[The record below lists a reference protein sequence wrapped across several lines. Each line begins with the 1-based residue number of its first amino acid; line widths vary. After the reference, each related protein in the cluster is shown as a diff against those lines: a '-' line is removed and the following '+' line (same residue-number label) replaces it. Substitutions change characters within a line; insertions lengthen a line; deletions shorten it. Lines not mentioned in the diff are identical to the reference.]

1 MILISNLTMD
11 HVTVWWVQLLY
22 LYMCFCLQ
30 IVGVGQHQ
38 RPGEPQ
44 IYDDLSLVY
53 NWGTYIVLTHGPYSF
68 NDWGCLYLISWS
80 CVPGPKLW
88 IRSSWNQWFS
98 VTETLYEFLGFLFQL
113 QIYSQYYVFIFTMS
127 EYLQLKYNDYQ
138 IIEHII
144 YIIYIHIIYIYIY
157 TIYIYIYYIISMLSD
172 LRLCHHCVSGL
183 STHLLRTRKVTWHNS
198 HSGGGKPLGN
208 PCWPW
213 GVPHSHHSRS
223 LGSFSSSPFCMV
235 SKLL

>member
-1 MILISNLTMD
+1 MAHTPLTIEDVSISSHESKLCTRAQAVDQVIMKSVVFSDRNT
-11 HVTVWWVQLLY
+11 
-22 LYMCFCLQ
+22 
-30 IVGVGQHQ
+30 
-38 RPGEPQ
+38 
-44 IYDDLSLVY
+44 
-53 NWGTYIVLTHGPYSF
+53 
-68 NDWGCLYLISWS
+68 
-80 CVPGPKLW
+80 LW
-88 IRSSWNQWFS
+88 IPCFFGFS
-98 VTETLYEFLGFLFQL
+98 CR
-113 QIYSQYYVFIFTMS
+113 SQYNVFIFTMS
-127 EYLQLKYNDYQ
+127 EYLQLKYNNYRT
-138 IIEHII
+138 
-144 YIIYIHIIYIYIY
+144 YYIHTIYIY
-157 TIYIYIYYIISMLSD
+157 TYYIISMFSD

>member
-1 MILISNLTMD
+1 MAHTPLTIEDVSISSHESKLCTRAQAVDQVIMKSVVFSDRNT
-11 HVTVWWVQLLY
+11 
-22 LYMCFCLQ
+22 
-30 IVGVGQHQ
+30 
-38 RPGEPQ
+38 
-44 IYDDLSLVY
+44 
-53 NWGTYIVLTHGPYSF
+53 
-68 NDWGCLYLISWS
+68 
-80 CVPGPKLW
+80 LW
-88 IRSSWNQWFS
+88 IPCFLVSVADHSTMCSFS
-98 VTETLYEFLGFLFQL
+98 LWVNICNLNT
-113 QIYSQYYVFIFTMS
+113 I
-127 EYLQLKYNDYQ
+127 

-144 YIIYIHIIYIYIY
+144 YILYIY
-157 TIYIYIYYIISMLSD
+157 TYYIISMFSD